1 MGKRR
6 HLSIFIIDEKGHRKT
21 IFLKGWKIGFAKFM
35 VALAVLI
42 LMVGLVYTILA
53 STMTRRLVA
62 LEMENRKLKQQ
73 LTVLDSIRDE
83 VEEFRRFK
91 AQLYQMLGVDE
102 ETMLSEDYS
111 PVSGTFMEDMVEQTD
126 TPAGLPVSGVLTRSH
141 GNGHIGIDLA
151 LKTGSP
157 VFATARGVVT
167 KVDSNAQFGLH
178 VWISHAKG
186 YRTLYAHLSR
196 VIVSKGD
203 SVRRGQVVG
212 YSGSSGESTGPHVHY
227 EVWKDNIAL
236 NPLKFVE

>member
-6 HLSIFIIDEKGHRKT
+6 HLSIFIIDEEGHRRT
-21 IFLKGWKIGFAKFM
+21 IFLKGWQIGFAKFM
-35 VALAVLI
+35 LSLLI
-42 LMVGLVYTILA
+42 LMFMVGVVYAILA
-53 STMTRRLVA
+53 AATTRRVMQ

-73 LTVLDSIRDE
+73 LMVLDSIRKE

-91 AQLYQMLGVDE
+91 EQLYGMLGVE
-102 ETMLSEDYS
+102 ESATINEEYS
-111 PVSGTFMEDMVEQTD
+111 PISGTFMEDLVEQID
-126 TPAGLPVSGVLTRSH
+126 TPYGLPVSGVLTRFH
-141 GNGHIGIDLA
+141 GNGHIGVDLA

-167 KVDSNAQFGLH
+167 TVDSNAQFGLH

-227 EVWKDNIAL
+227 EVWKGNVAL

>member
-1 MGKRR
+1 MGKRK
-6 HLSIFIIDEKGHRKT
+6 HLSIFIIDEEGHRRT
-21 IFLKGWKIGFAKFM
+21 IFLKGWQIGLAKFLA
-35 VALAVLI
+35 ALVVLI
-42 LMVGLVYTILA
+42 LMVGIVYAVLA
-53 STMTRRLVA
+53 SSMTRRLVA
-62 LEMENRKLKQQ
+62 LEMENRRLKQQ
-73 LTVLDSIRDE
+73 LTVLDSIQDE
-83 VEEFRRFK
+83 LQEFRKFK
-91 AQLYQMLGVDE
+91 EQLYNMLGVDE
-102 ETMLSEDYS
+102 ASMLREDYS
-111 PVSGTFMEDMVEQTD
+111 SISSTFMEDMVEQTD
-126 TPAGLPVSGVLTRSH
+126 TPYGLPVSGVLTRYH

-178 VWISHAKG
+178 VWISHSKG

-227 EVWKDNIAL
+227 EVWKGKTAL
-236 NPLKFVE
+236 DPLKFMK

>member
-1 MGKRR
+1 MGKKR
-6 HLSIFIIDEKGHRKT
+6 HLSVFIIDEKGHRKT
-21 IFLKGWKIGFAKFM
+21 IFLKGWQIGLAKLLIS
-35 VALAVLI
+35 LAVLLVI
-42 LMVGLVYTILA
+42 VGAVYSTLA
-53 STMTRRLVA
+53 ATMSHRVMT

-73 LTVLDSIRDE
+73 LAVLDSIRKE

-91 AQLYQMLGVDE
+91 EQLYGLLGVE
-102 ETMLSEDYS
+102 ESGTMNEDYS
-111 PVSGTFMEDMVEQTD
+111 PLSGTLVEDMVEQID
-126 TPAGLPVSGVLTRSH
+126 TPYGLPVSGVLTRFH
-141 GNGHIGIDLA
+141 GNGHIGVDLA

-167 KVDSNAQFGLH
+167 RVDSNGQFGLH

-196 VIVSKGD
+196 VIVSRGD

-227 EVWKDNIAL
+227 EVWKGNVAL